1 VRRGRSARIVDS
13 LPECSRQRDAS
24 PRPPTTADGFD
35 ARSGAAA
42 WPLLRALQQTAGNAA
57 VSRLLELSA
66 RPSPRRLQ
74 RQVAIGPP
82 GAKPLTKE
90 ALVEQ
95 LRIARADPAVIELL
109 SVWAGDSVPRRY
121 DTIEAAILAATNQL
135 TISSLPPKPPSA
147 RLEPSSPP
155 SGPSRPPNRPPPE
168 LPSDRGA
175 TKPVGRPVE
184 QPVGPVVPSV
194 GPNVPP
200 PRPPRR
206 FTQAPALP
214 VEELDHGRR
223 PPDRPPPA
231 IPERPQPR
239 AAPPVV
245 PPGPREAHDRGPTWR
260 DIPRDVQAALQEAYD
275 AHRRSPFKRHDDL
288 YENWY
293 KQSVK
298 KGARPPGPKQIEAY
312 DEQVRHHLPELNPAG
327 RDESYRYLNQAVR
340 LPALRIYVNP
350 LPEHAAEVFANVA
363 KLARSIPGYFGSKIG
378 DATMAHTARDV
389 FVLYLDET
397 LPSDGDEL
405 IKATQKALGD
415 YHRHNEE
422 KFVDEVPRFT
432 RPVLKGVGIGA
443 EPPGVQALATAL
455 SERPIGT
462 RPITSEGEPEKH
474 HLPGSWSDVPQ
485 LSFSTY
491 RAQLIFEALA
501 SSGDEDAYRQR
512 ILDNFA
518 IGGIDANAPYLQG
531 KLPSARIL
539 YRLGIVYRTIRLTD
553 VTLEGEQ
560 RREGESVTYQGRQWA
575 VDSVNRLT
583 RPTSYTL
590 ARAEQ
595 VPEPR
600 A

>member
-13 LPECSRQRDAS
+13 LPARSRQRDAS
-24 PRPPTTADGFD
+24 PRRPTADGRFD

-66 RPSPRRLQ
+66 RPSPPRRLQ

-95 LRIARADPAVIELL
+95 LKIARAGPAVIELL

-147 RLEPSSPP
+147 RLEQPSRA
-155 SGPSRPPNRPPPE
+155 SGQSRPPNRPPPE
-168 LPSDRGA
+168 PPSDRGA
-175 TKPVGRPVE
+175 AKPVGRPVA

-200 PRPPRR
+200 PRPPRP
-206 FTQAPALP
+206 FPQAPALP
-214 VEELDHGRR
+214 VEDVDRGRR

-231 IPERPQPR
+231 IPKRPQLR
-239 AAPPVV
+239 SAPPV
-245 PPGPREAHDRGPTWR
+245 GPTWR
-260 DIPRDVQAALQEAYD
+260 DIPRDVQAALQEAYE

-298 KGARPPGPKQIEAY
+298 KDAKPPGPEQIEAY
-312 DEQVRHHLPELNPAG
+312 DEQVRHHLPKLHPAG
-327 RDESYRYLNQAVR
+327 RDESYRYLDQAVR

-350 LPEHAAEVFANVA
+350 LPEHAADVFANVA
-363 KLARSIPGYFGSKIG
+363 KLANSIPGYFGSKIG
-378 DATMAHTARDV
+378 DATTAHTARDV
-389 FVLYLDET
+389 FVLYLDEK
-397 LPSDGDEL
+397 LASDGEALSKD
-405 IKATQKALGD
+405 TQKALGD

-432 RPVLKGVGIGA
+432 RPVLKDVGIGA

-455 SERPIGT
+455 RERPIGT
-462 RPITSEGEPEKH
+462 RAITSEGEPEEH

-491 RAQLIFEALA
+491 RAQLIFEALQ

-531 KLPSARIL
+531 KLPSARVL

-553 VTLEGEQ
+553 VTLEEEQ
-560 RREGESVTYQGRQWA
+560 RREGESVTYQGRRWT
-575 VDSVNRLT
+575 VESVNRLT

-590 ARAEQ
+590 ARGEQ